1 MRVKCVMPPAVCEG
15 AMNVTESCETHCAV
29 SADCS
34 SCGAFSE
41 LGLLALRKRAKT
53 TCLRPRLNDLETQ

>member
-34 SCGAFSE
+34 SCWAFSE
-41 LGLLALRKRAKT
+41 LGLLALRSWAKT